1 MRRLLFLLL
10 FLAPAPALA
19 QSGADDRCGG
29 QDAAACRWIR
39 AALDRFGLP
48 TAESRA
54 AAGEE
59 IRRALFVGPWNNP
72 IVAVE
77 YRRAPGHDPSVAIYG
92 GREAREGEDGIV
104 SASVPLA
111 EWDRLG
117 AAGRFFDRALA
128 PEPAEPDGP
137 IMVCADGET
146 ILVETTDPAAW
157 APAQRLRRRLAGSCP
172 DNLASAYASALAAA
186 AVRLLPG
193 CAGLAPRGPGNAPTL
208 LRDCLSL
215 AGDRMA
221 AAEVHNRL
229 ADLRRAAEQDRPADL
244 FARDLVVDW
253 NGTPIPAR
261 QASIAWL
268 YHFYP
273 HRLFGENGRRVRVEG
288 ALARVTSGAGG
299 SEVHWEAPVTL
310 TFVYPPAQSWQIAEI
325 RVGAFATVDRTPA
338 PRPAAA
344 ARRQ

>member
-19 QSGADDRCGG
+19 QSGAADDRCGG
-29 QDAAACRWIR
+29 RDAAACRGIR

-59 IRRALFVGPWNNP
+59 IRRALFTGPWGNP

-77 YRRAPGHDPSVAIYG
+77 YRRAPDHDPSVAIYG
-92 GREAREGEDGIV
+92 DRAARAGEDGIV
-104 SASVPLA
+104 AASVPLA
-111 EWDRLG
+111 EWERLG

-128 PEPAEPDGP
+128 PDPAEAGGP
-137 IMVCADGET
+137 ILVCADGEG

-157 APAQRLRRRLAGSCP
+157 APAQRLRRHLGGSCP
-172 DNLASAYASALAAA
+172 EDLASTYAYALADA

-208 LRDCLSL
+208 LRDCLTL

-261 QASIAWL
+261 QASVAWL

-273 HRLFGENGRRVRVEG
+273 RRLFGETGHRVRVEG

-299 SEVHWEAPVTL
+299 REVHWEAPVTL
-310 TFVYPPAQSWQIAEI
+310 TFVYQPAQTWQIASI

-344 ARRQ
+344 SR